1 MFTCRPFRSRLGT
14 GGPATVLTT
23 NALRSSDSRMVQRR
37 RCDAPLPKHGRSGT
51 RVASSWFV
59 GSAYVKA
66 GKMERRRSGYGAPV
80 VRECRI
86 WAPMRSLSLC
96 VTSGRSHMSIIS
108 EFASLCDIPFG
119 GSVVTRCKTPGR
131 RLASQYVSA
140 SSSYKMPHI
149 DANAEF
155 ESLCDNP
162 MLTWELVCGIRVAMR
177 QRLGSQLFE
186 SIVQRVSPCS
196 SMIAPSS
203 WLTKLA

>member
-1 MFTCRPFRSRLGT
+1 
-14 GGPATVLTT
+14 
-23 NALRSSDSRMVQRR
+23 
-37 RCDAPLPKHGRSGT
+37 
-51 RVASSWFV
+51 
-59 GSAYVKA
+59 
-66 GKMERRRSGYGAPV
+66 
-80 VRECRI
+80 
-86 WAPMRSLSLC
+86 
-96 VTSGRSHMSIIS
+96 MSIIS

-186 SIVQRVSPCS
+186 SHS
-196 SMIAPSS
+196 SAGESV
-203 WLTKLA
+203 LLHDCALELADEACVGRTFGEAGCIPF

>member
-37 RCDAPLPKHGRSGT
+37 RCDAPLPKHGRSGS

-96 VTSGRSHMSIIS
+96 VTSGVSHRDSFS
-108 EFASLCDIPFG
+108 EFVFLCNIRFVEPL
-119 GSVVTRCKTPGR
+119 VARCKTPGR
-131 RLASQYVSA
+131 RLASQCVSA
-140 SSSYKMPHI
+140 LYAGEMSHI
-149 DANAEF
+149 DTNAEF
-155 ESLCDNP
+155 ESPCDIRDAHGGSFAGFKLICDN
-162 MLTWELVCGIRVAMR
+162 MVLT
-177 QRLGSQLFE
+177 
-186 SIVQRVSPCS
+186 
-196 SMIAPSS
+196 
-203 WLTKLA
+203 